1 MTPTFTHLLKS
12 PTLML
17 ALGFGSG
24 LVKKGPGTAG
34 SVVGLLV
41 YCAMAQLPP
50 GVYVGLVAVGFAGG
64 IWVCGRAAARL
75 QIKDPGCIVWDEII
89 GMLIA
94 CCFVPLEP
102 IWLLLAF
109 VLFRLFDILKPW
121 PIGWLDRNLEGG
133 LGIMLDDVAAGL
145 VACGLVHL
153 AMYGAASA
161 SLVSG

>member
-1 MTPTFTHLLKS
+1 M
-12 PTLML
+12 
-17 ALGFGSG
+17 
-24 LVKKGPGTAG
+24 
-34 SVVGLLV
+34 
-41 YCAMAQLPP
+41 
-50 GVYVGLVAVGFAGG
+50 GLVAVGFVGG

-109 VLFRLFDILKPW
+109 GLFRLFDILKPW